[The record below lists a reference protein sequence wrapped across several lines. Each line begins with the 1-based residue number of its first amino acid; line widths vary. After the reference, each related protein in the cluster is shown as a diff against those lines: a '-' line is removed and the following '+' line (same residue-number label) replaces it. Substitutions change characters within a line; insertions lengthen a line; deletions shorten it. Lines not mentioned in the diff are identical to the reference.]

1 MAEVKHVAVKRRAVP
16 TVDRWLLDVE
26 SEDSSEREFDPYG
39 GRFSSDPTDLD
50 SDESEFDRVGGH
62 GLFGF

>member
-26 SEDSSEREFDPYG
+26 SDESSEPEFDPYG

>member
-26 SEDSSEREFDPYG
+26 SDESSEPEFDPYG
-39 GRFSSDPTDLD
+39 GRFSSDPADLD